1 MFFFSQKTVTKAIL
15 FGNVN
20 RRKKQ
25 TLLETLSIVSTLAF
39 WANDP
44 YQLKFLLWKNRF

>member
-20 RRKKQ
+20 RRKK
-25 TLLETLSIVSTLAF
+25 TDAF
-39 WANDP
+39 GNP
-44 YQLKFLLWKNRF
+44 FNRFHFGFLGK